1 MNALK
6 RKGLVF
12 GAQKT
17 LLDTMPKIR
26 NLAMHANGDK
36 ITPPDVSSVIGFVE
50 QLSFVKLRL
59 WLARAPDHQR
69 YNHRHSL

>member
-1 MNALK
+1 
-6 RKGLVF
+6 
-12 GAQKT
+12 
-17 LLDTMPKIR
+17 MPKIR